1 MRRLLVG
8 FFTAIGFLSFLFV
21 IAVVVLITRLQPSAP
36 ALPGKIILSMDLT
49 QGLAGERGRKAGNG

>member
-21 IAVVVLITRLQPSAP
+21 IAVVVLIIAAQ
-36 ALPGKIILSMDLT
+36 M
-49 QGLAGERGRKAGNG
+49 RGARAHK